1 MSTTEGPDRG
11 YEEREWC
18 AFFHWVFFK
27 RFFFFFPYSA
37 KNLFISPLNAIRY
50 TRYRVDP

>member
-11 YEEREWC
+11 YEERERC

-27 RFFFFFPYSA
+27 RFFFFFFPTLQKICS
-37 KNLFISPLNAIRY
+37 LVL
-50 TRYRVDP
+50 